1 MRDNHKIQTENARK
15 IFLRYDQQKIIHT
28 FELKHHEIFL
38 FLNFL
43 HRPYRI
49 CRKTGAV
56 EYETPQKLWITA
68 GFHEVL
74 SIYDMLCNPNGKP
87 VLSGSWSPVGNLGR
101 MHNASE
107 AVGESSLST
116 YGKYFTGKGKE
127 LTEICQS
134 LGGSPAPVG
143 DAAFYLPVFD
153 FFPVYLRFYDADEEF
168 PAQLQLLWDKNTC
181 NYIHYETTFYIA
193 AHLFQT
199 LLEKL

>member
-1 MRDNHKIQTENARK
+1 MRDNYKIQTENARK
-15 IFLRYDQQKIIHT
+15 IFLQYNQQNLIQNFDLQHD
-28 FELKHHEIFL
+28 EIFL

-49 CRKTGAV
+49 CRKTGTV
-56 EYETPQKLWITA
+56 EFEAQQEQWMAA
-68 GFHEVL
+68 GFNEVL

-101 MHNASE
+101 MHNTSE
-107 AVGESSLST
+107 AVGESGLKT
-116 YGKYFTGKGKE
+116 YGNYFAGKGKE
-127 LTEICQS
+127 LTKICQS

-143 DAAFYLPVFD
+143 DVAFYLPIFD
-153 FFPVYLRFYDADEEF
+153 FFPVYLRFYDVDEEF

-181 NYIHYETTFYIA
+181 TYLHYETTFYIA

-199 LLEKL
+199 LSERL

>member
-1 MRDNHKIQTENARK
+1 M
-15 IFLRYDQQKIIHT
+15 
-28 FELKHHEIFL
+28 
-38 FLNFL
+38 
-43 HRPYRI
+43 
-49 CRKTGAV
+49 
-56 EYETPQKLWITA
+56 
-68 GFHEVL
+68 
-74 SIYDMLCNPNGKP
+74 
-87 VLSGSWSPVGNLGR
+87 GNLGR

-134 LGGSPAPVG
+134 LEDPPRLWDTYDFTFLFLIFSPSI
-143 DAAFYLPVFD
+143 
-153 FFPVYLRFYDADEEF
+153 LRFYDADEEF

>member
-1 MRDNHKIQTENARK
+1 MK
-15 IFLRYDQQKIIHT
+15 FFCFST
-28 FELKHHEIFL
+28 FSA
-38 FLNFL
+38 
-43 HRPYRI
+43 RPYRI

-101 MHNASE
+101 MPNASE

-153 FFPVYLRFYDADEEF
+153 FFPICRFVWSMKNF
-168 PAQLQLLWDKNTC
+168 LPSFSCSGTKIPVTISIMKLLFILQRICFRL
-181 NYIHYETTFYIA
+181 Y
-193 AHLFQT
+193 
-199 LLEKL
+199 